1 MVGIDV
7 LDVPGAIDADAGG
20 QVDCMMLDTELASSG
35 SERSAAIG
43 AQNQVGRHEGLQLL
57 SSWPKLDAYQPAIFG
72 FSPGNLVTSSCSFKV
87 WHFASVPE
95 ISFQGQELG
104 LGVAWLFVQ
113 VLKLRNQII

>member
-43 AQNQVGRHEGLQLL
+43 AQNQVGRHEGLQGRRQGG
-57 SSWPKLDAYQPAIFG
+57 PPRQ
-72 FSPGNLVTSSCSFKV
+72 NSCR
-87 WHFASVPE
+87 PDRIDE
-95 ISFQGQELG
+95 QGAMMEERIGSIRTGIQG
-104 LGVAWLFVQ
+104 
-113 VLKLRNQII
+113 